1 MSRTAAIKLQNVTFK
16 YKNSDKFALENISF
30 QVAKGDFVLLVGYSG
45 SGKSTLLKTM
55 NGLIPHFYSGMF
67 GGNVSLFGE
76 NIAEKK
82 TAQLAKTIGFVFQN
96 PENQLSALT
105 VEREIAFPL
114 ENFAIPRQEIRR
126 RVDEIIALLD
136 LEKICNKSPFA
147 ISGGE
152 QQLTAI
158 GAALALDPPIL
169 VFDEITAHLSP
180 QSATKIIKK
189 IAELNRE
196 QGKTIILSEHRLD
209 RNLQFVTKIAYIES
223 GQLKAFGPPREV
235 LHNKNYP
242 LELYP
247 RITSLY
253 ERLKKTTN
261 NFAILPEERRKQL
274 QSLPEPLTID
284 DFLMFVK
291 GGRESV

>member
-1 MSRTAAIKLQNVTFK
+1 MTYTPVIELKNVTFK
-16 YKNSDKFALENISF
+16 YKNCDKFALENVNF
-30 QVAKGDFVLLVGYSG
+30 QVAQGDFVLLVGYSG
-45 SGKSTLLKTM
+45 SGKSTLLKTL
-55 NGLIPHFYSGMF
+55 NGLIPHFYSGLF
-67 GGNVSLFGE
+67 GGDVKLFGE
-76 NIAEKK
+76 SIAEKK

-126 RVDEIIALLD
+126 RVNEIIALLD
-136 LEKICNKSPFA
+136 LEKIQDKSPFA

-158 GAALALDPPIL
+158 GSALALDPPIL
-169 VFDEITAHLSP
+169 VFDEITSHLSP

-196 QGKTIILSEHRLD
+196 QGKTVILSEHRLD
-209 RNLQFVTKIAYIES
+209 RNLQYVTKIAYIES

-253 ERLKKTTN
+253 EQLKKVTD
-261 NFAILPEERRKQL
+261 NFAILPEKHRKQL
-274 QSLPEPLTID
+274 LAVPEPLTID
-284 DFLMFVK
+284 DFLLFIK

>member
-1 MSRTAAIKLQNVTFK
+1 MTYTPVIELKNVTFK
-16 YKNSDKFALENISF
+16 YKNCDKFALENVNF
-30 QVAKGDFVLLVGYSG
+30 QVAQGDFVLLVGYSG
-45 SGKSTLLKTM
+45 SGKSTLLKTL
-55 NGLIPHFYSGMF
+55 NGLIPHFYSGLF
-67 GGNVSLFGE
+67 GG
-76 NIAEKK
+76 
-82 TAQLAKTIGFVFQN
+82 
-96 PENQLSALT
+96 
-105 VEREIAFPL
+105 EI
-114 ENFAIPRQEIRR
+114 Q
-126 RVDEIIALLD
+126 D
-136 LEKICNKSPFA
+136 KSPFA

-158 GAALALDPPIL
+158 GSALALDPPIL
-169 VFDEITAHLSP
+169 VFDEITSHLSP

-196 QGKTIILSEHRLD
+196 QGKTVILSEHRLD
-209 RNLQFVTKIAYIES
+209 RNLQYVTKIAYIES

-253 ERLKKTTN
+253 EQLKKVTD
-261 NFAILPEERRKQL
+261 NFAILPEKHRKQL
-274 QSLPEPLTID
+274 LAVPEPLTID
-284 DFLMFVK
+284 DFLLFIK

>member
-1 MSRTAAIKLQNVTFK
+1 MTYTPVIELKNVTFK
-16 YKNSDKFALENISF
+16 YKNCDKFALENVNF
-30 QVAKGDFVLLVGYSG
+30 QVAQGDFVLLVGYSG
-45 SGKSTLLKTM
+45 SGKSTLLKTL
-55 NGLIPHFYSGMF
+55 NGLIPHFYSGLF
-67 GGNVSLFGE
+67 GGDVKLFGE
-76 NIAEKK
+76 SIAEKK

-126 RVDEIIALLD
+126 RVNEIIALLD
-136 LEKICNKSPFA
+136 LEKIQDKSPFA

-158 GAALALDPPIL
+158 GSALALDPPIL
-169 VFDEITAHLSP
+169 VFDETTSHLSP

-196 QGKTIILSEHRLD
+196 QGKTVILSEHRLD
-209 RNLQFVTKIAYIES
+209 RNLQYVTKIAYIES

-253 ERLKKTTN
+253 EQLKKVTD
-261 NFAILPEERRKQL
+261 NFAILPEKHRKQL
-274 QSLPEPLTID
+274 LAVPEPLTID
-284 DFLMFVK
+284 DFLLFIK

>member
-1 MSRTAAIKLQNVTFK
+1 MTYTPVIELKNVTFK
-16 YKNSDKFALENISF
+16 YKNCDKFALENVNF
-30 QVAKGDFVLLVGYSG
+30 QVAQGDFVLLVGYSG
-45 SGKSTLLKTM
+45 SGKSTLLKTL
-55 NGLIPHFYSGMF
+55 NGLIPHFYSGLF
-67 GGNVSLFGE
+67 GGDVKLFGE
-76 NIAEKK
+76 SIAEKK

-136 LEKICNKSPFA
+136 LEKIQDKSPFA

-158 GAALALDPPIL
+158 GSALALDPPIL
-169 VFDEITAHLSP
+169 VFDEITSHLSP

-196 QGKTIILSEHRLD
+196 QGKTVILSEHRLD
-209 RNLQFVTKIAYIES
+209 RNLQYVTKIAYIES

-253 ERLKKTTN
+253 EQLKKVTD
-261 NFAILPEERRKQL
+261 NFAILPEKHRKQL
-274 QSLPEPLTID
+274 LAVPEPLTID
-284 DFLMFVK
+284 DFLLFIK